1 MRIKSL
7 LVTVFGVGVAAGA
20 VYFAQE
26 HLQEERIVM
35 APSQG
40 PEMIEVLVARADVPY
55 GDPIEASDITTQR
68 WPREAVPNGIYL
80 DKADVLPASG
90 GEPRRARARLFAG
103 ELLLEAKLSDFGEKV
118 TLVQKL
124 GPNMRAVA
132 IRVDAVT
139 AVGGFVTPG
148 DRVDLVLTRGDNAD
162 LRTVTILQDI
172 KIIGVDQVSAED
184 QDSPTVARTVTVE
197 VSPADSQKIALAQS
211 AGKLSLTLRTLD
223 AVVDE
228 PMAMIRLRD
237 ILSEEGPVEAPE
249 LKSIVTVRRGA
260 EVQEVE
266 VN

>member
-7 LVTVFGVGVAAGA
+7 LVTILGVGVAAGA

-26 HLQEERIVM
+26 NLQEERVVVT
-35 APSQG
+35 PTQG
-40 PEMIEVLVARADVPY
+40 PEMVEVLVARADVPY
-55 GDPIEASDITTQR
+55 GDPIEASHITTQA
-68 WPREAVPNGIYL
+68 WPKNAVPDGVYL
-80 DKADVLPASG
+80 DRSDVLPQSD

-103 ELLLEAKLSDFGEKV
+103 ELLLEAKLSEFGEKV

-148 DRVDLVLTRGDNAD
+148 DRVDLVLTRGGGSD
-162 LRTVTILQDI
+162 LRTVTILQNV

-197 VSPADSQKIALAQS
+197 VTPEDSQKIALAQS

-228 PMAMIRLRD
+228 PMAMIRLKD
-237 ILSEEGPVEAPE
+237 ILSEEGPVETPD

-260 EVQEVE
+260 DVQEVE
-266 VN
+266 LN